1 MEHLQIIDELRA
13 YALPEKRETLMYFFK
28 TGKGQYAEGDQF
40 LGVTVPQVRAVARRH
55 RAASL
60 DVASQLL
67 VSEWHEVRLCALF
80 LLEQRFSKADE
91 TQQREIVDLYLAHT
105 SYINNWDLVD
115 LSAWKILGTYL
126 LSRPRTLLYRLAQS
140 AQLWEARIAIV
151 STFAFIRQR
160 QLDDTYALASLL
172 MHHPHDL
179 MHKAVGRQTGC
190 SSALSLRRN
199 APKGNAPHDASLCHR
214 TFFARRAQAADE
226 KGCLAVSPI
235 DKCSFHG
242 AYLYLKSRISHL
254 LAFAV

>member
-13 YALPEKRETLMYFFK
+13 YASPEKRETLMYFFK

-55 RAASL
+55 RAAPL

-67 VSEWHEVRLCALF
+67 VSEWHEARLCALF

-91 TQQREIVDLYLAHT
+91 TQQREIVDLYVAHT

-151 STFAFIRQR
+151 STFAFIRQH

-179 MHKAVGRQTGC
+179 MHKAVGWM
-190 SSALSLRRN
+190 LREAGKRDVRRLYHYVETHRKEMPRTMLRY
-199 APKGNAPHDASLCHR
+199 AIEHFSPEERKQLMRKDA
-214 TFFARRAQAADE
+214 
-226 KGCLAVSPI
+226 
-235 DKCSFHG
+235 
-242 AYLYLKSRISHL
+242 
-254 LAFAV
+254 

>member
-13 YALPEKRETLMYFFK
+13 YASPEKRETLMYFFK

-55 RAASL
+55 RAAPL

-126 LSRPRTLLYRLAQS
+126 LSRPRTLLYRLGQS
-140 AQLWEARIAIV
+140 AQLWGARIAIV
-151 STFAFIRQR
+151 STFAFIRQH

-179 MHKAVGRQTGC
+179 MHKAVGWM
-190 SSALSLRRN
+190 LREAGKRDVRRLYHYVETHRKEMPRTMLRY
-199 APKGNAPHDASLCHR
+199 AIEHFSPEERKQLMRKDA
-214 TFFARRAQAADE
+214 
-226 KGCLAVSPI
+226 
-235 DKCSFHG
+235 
-242 AYLYLKSRISHL
+242 
-254 LAFAV
+254 

>member
-13 YALPEKRETLMYFFK
+13 YASPEKRAAHQLAAAV
-28 TGKGQYAEGDQF
+28 GQEPP
-40 LGVTVPQVRAVARRH
+40 GVPGWLWAPTRLPERAVPRRH
-55 RAASL
+55 RAAPL

-91 TQQREIVDLYLAHT
+91 TQQREIVDLYLGHT

-140 AQLWEARIAIV
+140 TQLWEARIAIV
-151 STFAFIRQR
+151 STFAFIRQH

-179 MHKAVGRQTGC
+179 MHKAVGWM
-190 SSALSLRRN
+190 LREAGKR
-199 APKGNAPHDASLCHR
+199 D
-214 TFFARRAQAADE
+214 ARRLYHYVETHRKEMPRTMLRYAIE
-226 KGCLAVSPI
+226 HFSPEERKQLMRK
-235 DKCSFHG
+235 D
-242 AYLYLKSRISHL
+242 A
-254 LAFAV
+254 